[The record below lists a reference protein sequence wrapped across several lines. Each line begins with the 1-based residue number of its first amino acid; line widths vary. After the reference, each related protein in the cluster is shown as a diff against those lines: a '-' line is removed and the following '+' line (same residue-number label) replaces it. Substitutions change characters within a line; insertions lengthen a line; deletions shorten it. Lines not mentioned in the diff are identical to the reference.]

1 MTLLRDDSE
10 SLENIRPKLL
20 IVLRACIDGLTTTG
34 VGFWNHENL
43 LRVIAGRVQIIM
55 SGTTLRQ
62 NVGRRSRGSRG
73 RCSRTY
79 CVEDCPDTLARWV
92 KDGLAD
98 HKKFLDGYLR
108 YDAEIDP
115 HRVNKEPRAR
125 QEKAKIEKL
134 LADAPESTTRALPCF
149 KERRKKVWAD
159 NPEAKRVY
167 RLSYHRC
174 FMRIPPLPDVGVI
187 TETVRFRLI
196 INECDVWTRSWW
208 DGRTVRQGHH

>member
-1 MTLLRDDSE
+1 MSLLRDDSE
-10 SLENIRPKLL
+10 SLENIRAKLL

-34 VGFWNHENL
+34 VGFWSHENL
-43 LRVIAGRVQIIM
+43 LRYVIAGRVEIILECFD
-55 SGTTLRQ
+55 SVRDD
-62 NVGRRSRGSRG
+62 NEAGRRSPIPRIARSMFEDL
-73 RCSRTY
+73 TTFEY

-159 NPEAKRVY
+159 NPEAKRIY
-167 RLSYHRC
+167 RLSYQYPSGWVHSTAQS
-174 FMRIPPLPDVGVI
+174 PLTLV
-187 TETVRFRLI
+187 
-196 INECDVWTRSWW
+196 
-208 DGRTVRQGHH
+208 